1 MLTQTDNLKEKFQWE
16 ISQEYSSKQKSGRI
30 RTRCLSLKE
39 LSQRQRRKLR
49 KELRLRRPMLSKS
62 EFFRKLLMMKRS
74 CVSLLSNK
82 KLMMKNLKGN
92 YLLIKLRKL
101 KKTCPI
107 VKTGFKDSSKT

>member
-1 MLTQTDNLKEKFQWE
+1 MWMQTDNLKEKFQWE
-16 ISQEYSSKQKSGRI
+16 ISQEYSSKQKLGRT

-39 LSQRQRRKLR
+39 LSQRLRRKLR
-49 KELRLRRPMLSKS
+49 KELRRRRPMLSKS

-82 KLMMKNLKGN
+82 KLMTKSLKGN

-101 KKTCPI
+101 KKICPI
-107 VKTGFKDSSKT
+107 VKTGFKDSSKI